1 MEQENINTANQTH
14 AHSSDLTPT
23 TDASQAAHNI
33 SGLDSMLMQAL
44 TSEPN
49 TGVGII
55 TEEGKIVYLNDQAA
69 RIFHGT
75 DALCSDFIG
84 HYWSDHMPP
93 EWTAE
98 RLKLFQTVKI
108 HGKPVLMR
116 SVWRDCQH
124 FTWVTLIEPETA
136 ESDGADASATS
147 QPPPALFL
155 TITHRVGSD
164 DEAEDIMPRK
174 KFEEVESGVIH
185 LNKLDVLSP
194 RELEVLALLGQGL
207 NTTEVARV
215 LHRSENTIDNH
226 RTSIYNKLNIRDRV
240 QLAEI
245 ARRAGLKMNDAA
257 KSRV

>member
-1 MEQENINTANQTH
+1 MQPDSANTSQPNPVG
-14 AHSSDLTPT
+14 DLTPT
-23 TDASQAAHNI
+23 TDPTQIAESV
-33 SGLDSMLMQAL
+33 SGLSTTMMLAL

-49 TGVGII
+49 TGVGVISEDGQI
-55 TEEGKIVYLNDQAA
+55 MYINDQAA
-69 RIFHGT
+69 KIFHGHNACST
-75 DALCSDFIG
+75 DYVG
-84 HYWSDHMPP
+84 RNWRDHMP
-93 EWTAE
+93 EDWIEE

-108 HGKPVLMR
+108 HDKPVLMR
-116 SVWRDCQH
+116 SVWRDFQH
-124 FTWVTLIEPETA
+124 FTWISLIESEPVEK
-136 ESDGADASATS
+136 SDSDEPCKP
-147 QPPPALFL
+147 QPVLFL
-155 TITHRVGSD
+155 TITRRIASD

-245 ARRAGLKMNDAA
+245 ARRAGLKINDAA